1 MINSIANAQRF
12 LYASKIYHKKKYV
25 IIIFVVIMVEKQG
38 RTEACEKIVILAS
51 SDNIRDIRDNAN

>member
-12 LYASKIYHKKKYV
+12 LYASKIYHKKYV

-38 RTEACEKIVILAS
+38 RTEACEKIVICAS